1 MEIRRARGQ
10 MEREMMVMMK
20 EGGWKITEQ
29 SGELFFRVHT
39 ISSSGYRD
47 ALTWTLTLS
56 IAIISKAPSH
66 RSPTMGM

>member
-10 MEREMMVMMK
+10 MEREVMVMMK

-29 SGELFFRVHT
+29 SGELFLSTYDIIGLPGRT
-39 ISSSGYRD
+39 YAD
-47 ALTWTLTLS
+47 PDLS